1 MKTDKNDVLWNYAAT
16 FLKIASQA
24 LLLPLILTMMS
35 AEKVGIYVVFIT
47 INSFALLLDFGFNS
61 SFTRNVTYVFSG
73 VKSLKKQGYEK
84 NIHDKS
90 YIDYNLLKGLISV
103 MKRFYLVLSI
113 VLFFLLITIGSSY
126 IYFIVKDYQGDL
138 IEVFIAWIILVIINT
153 YNIYTLY
160 YGALLLGKGLV
171 KKSKQITIIGQI
183 VFLCFS
189 AILII
194 LGYGLIA
201 IFTAQGLSVIIIRF
215 LSKKTFFTKQIL
227 KDLNLASKSS
237 NKEIFDSIYP
247 NSLKIG
253 ITSLGAFM
261 VHRSTIIIGS
271 LYLTLENIASFGITL
286 QIIGVL
292 TGLAGIYTNTYL
304 PKINELR
311 VRDNLIEIK
320 KIYLKGQLSIL
331 IIFLL
336 GSVGLL
342 VFGDWTL
349 NLLQS
354 STKLIPSSFIT
365 CMLIFAL
372 LETNHSVAGH
382 ILLTKNE
389 VPFFKASIIS
399 GIGVVIILLIFLN
412 YTELGLL
419 SLILAPGIAQAVYQ
433 NWKWPMEVN
442 KDLKI
447 TIKDFFVKRNYFAD

>member
-47 INSFALLLDFGFNS
+47 INSFELLLDFGFNS

-84 NIHDKS
+84 NKHDKS

-126 IYFIVKDYQGDL
+126 INFIVKDYQGDL

-215 LSKKTFFTKQIL
+215 LSKKTFFTKQ
-227 KDLNLASKSS
+227 
-237 NKEIFDSIYP
+237 
-247 NSLKIG
+247 
-253 ITSLGAFM
+253 M
-261 VHRSTIIIGS
+261 
-271 LYLTLENIASFGITL
+271 
-286 QIIGVL
+286 
-292 TGLAGIYTNTYL
+292 
-304 PKINELR
+304 
-311 VRDNLIEIK
+311 
-320 KIYLKGQLSIL
+320 
-331 IIFLL
+331 
-336 GSVGLL
+336 
-342 VFGDWTL
+342 
-349 NLLQS
+349 
-354 STKLIPSSFIT
+354 
-365 CMLIFAL
+365 
-372 LETNHSVAGH
+372 
-382 ILLTKNE
+382 
-389 VPFFKASIIS
+389 
-399 GIGVVIILLIFLN
+399 
-412 YTELGLL
+412 
-419 SLILAPGIAQAVYQ
+419 
-433 NWKWPMEVN
+433 
-442 KDLKI
+442 
-447 TIKDFFVKRNYFAD
+447 